1 VVFPENRRY
10 SRLGG
15 TTHWTRSQP
24 QKDEPYAKNLFPI
37 NFAIS
42 LRTHLASHQNPES
55 ASSMRA
61 TSASVTSLCLTVG
74 ISLFALYGQE
84 APKPPTSVWDGVYT
98 VEQANRGHALYNDKC
113 FGCHAADLGGDED
126 VPPIAGP
133 EFLAKWKDHTV
144 GELLDKIQKTMPS
157 GKPGTL
163 SPDVNRDIL
172 AYMLS
177 VNAFPA
183 GKSDLPQES
192 DKLAQIRIDA
202 AKPAAQ

>member
-15 TTHWTRSQP
+15 STHWTWSKL
-24 QKDEPYAKNLFPI
+24 QKDEQHAQIYFT
-37 NFAIS
+37 FVS
-42 LRTHLASHQNPES
+42 QLACRPTVPSHQDPES

-61 TSASVTSLCLTVG
+61 TAAAITSLCLTVG

-84 APKPPTSVWDGVYT
+84 APKPATSVWDGVYT
-98 VEQANRGHALYNDKC
+98 AEQANRGHALYNDKC

-133 EFLAKWKDHTV
+133 EFLAKWNGRTV
-144 GELLDKIQKTMPS
+144 GDLLDKIQKTMPS

-172 AYMLS
+172 AYVLS
-177 VNAFPA
+177 VSAFPA
-183 GKSDLPQES
+183 GKAELPQEN
-192 DKLAQIRIDA
+192 DKLSQIRIDA